1 MNYYIENSKKLYK
14 YNTKDI
20 KNKIKKLNERLQ
32 NERYYYLSKLLN
44 DKGLKEFLFE
54 FMKLYD
60 SMRKI
65 DSDDFYFLYYN
76 KQYYKFIYNY
86 QIVQQLKKDKS
97 TVSKKTNIL
106 VALGLINKLNVYD
119 QKISKLTVVKKALN
133 KSKKEG
139 NRPVNFYSIPN
150 YTHKL
155 LKEANYIA
163 SILLN
168 NHITLKKFN
177 KTFLIKALGQEFAN
191 KVFLDKRVISH
202 IHIEEIQ
209 TIKNILITELKNNSI
224 ISLYD
229 FKELIY
235 EFYKNNSDTY
245 KKDIIS
251 NNIDYALTELIGNNV
266 IVRRRLKKDEKT
278 LYNKN
283 IKDYSYYILKGEF
296 FNEQ

>member
-32 NERYYYLSKLLN
+32 DERYYYLSKLLN

-65 DSDDFYFLYYN
+65 NSDDFYFLYYN